1 MLKYKEFYL
10 LNSKTVKFHH
20 NKQEN
25 LEKILLSQYIH
36 LYIHDSAHIAKA
48 KITTCKQQ
56 IFVCFSIGPILLT
69 LVFVK
74 RESNTIP
81 KQLNFNLFI

>member
-10 LNSKTVKFHH
+10 LNSKTVFHH

-36 LYIHDSAHIAKA
+36 LYIHDSANIAKA

-74 RESNTIP
+74 RESNTILE
-81 KQLNFNLFI
+81 QLNFNLLI

>member
-1 MLKYKEFYL
+1 MLKYKESSL

-48 KITTCKQQ
+48 KITTCK
-56 IFVCFSIGPILLT
+56 
-69 LVFVK
+69 
-74 RESNTIP
+74 
-81 KQLNFNLFI
+81 

>member
-10 LNSKTVKFHH
+10 SNSKTVKFHH

-36 LYIHDSAHIAKA
+36 LYIHDSAQRAKA

-56 IFVCFSIGPILLT
+56 IFVSFLHRSHTTYSRLCKEGVEHNS
-69 LVFVK
+69 
-74 RESNTIP
+74 
-81 KQLNFNLFI
+81 